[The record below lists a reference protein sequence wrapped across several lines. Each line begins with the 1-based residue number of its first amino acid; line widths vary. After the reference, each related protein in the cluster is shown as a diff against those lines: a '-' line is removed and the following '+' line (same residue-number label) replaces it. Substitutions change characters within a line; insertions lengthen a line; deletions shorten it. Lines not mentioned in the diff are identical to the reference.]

1 MNSLKHI
8 GRLRK
13 NKRRAIVAYRT
24 IPDAPTYAL
33 VVLTESLPADEH
45 DSLIKLV
52 ESASGQLAHELA
64 DAMYRT
70 VMPDGRNMLAA
81 LHATGQLRKVATNEI
96 EMTPDTYTT
105 IGLDELNDIIAQQ
118 KGVALEDLA
127 VKPVIT
133 EEVRQD
139 AEKKRIIAEQ
149 ELAATI
155 ATTSDDP
162 IVQAMNL
169 AVAAKSTEEVS
180 EVIPAVLAEVAP
192 LTNAE
197 LAAQLRGHADAMFKE
212 AQLLRK
218 QAQELSSEPVVTKPV
233 VTKPV
238 AVKRVAVAKKSTAK
252 NTSRA

>member
-8 GRLRK
+8 GRLKK

-24 IPDAPTYAL
+24 VPDAPTYAL

-127 VKPVIT
+127 VKPVIS
-133 EEVRQD
+133 EEVRQN
-139 AEKKRIIAEQ
+139 AEKKRLLAEA
-149 ELAATI
+149 ELSASVA
-155 ATTSDDP
+155 TSDDP

-169 AVAAKSTEEVS
+169 AVAAKNPLELDET
-180 EVIPAVLAEVAP
+180 IPLELVEAAP

-197 LAAQLRGHADAMFKE
+197 LAVQLRSHADAMFKE
-212 AQLLRK
+212 AQSLRK
-218 QAQELSSEPVVTKPV
+218 QADVIAPAPAPATTKTIA
-233 VTKPV
+233 TKR
-238 AVKRVAVAKKSTAK
+238 AAVAKKPTAK

>member
-8 GRLRK
+8 GRLKK

-24 IPDAPTYAL
+24 VPDAPTYAL

-127 VKPVIT
+127 VKPVIS
-133 EEVRQD
+133 EEVRQN
-139 AEKKRIIAEQ
+139 AEKKRLLAEA
-149 ELAATI
+149 ELSASVA
-155 ATTSDDP
+155 TSDDP

-169 AVAAKSTEEVS
+169 AVAAKNPLELDETVPLELVE
-180 EVIPAVLAEVAP
+180 AAP

-197 LAAQLRGHADAMFKE
+197 LAVQLRSHADAMFKE
-212 AQLLRK
+212 AQSLRK
-218 QAQELSSEPVVTKPV
+218 QADVIAPTPTTTKTIA
-233 VTKPV
+233 TKR
-238 AVKRVAVAKKSTAK
+238 AAVAKKPTAK

>member
-8 GRLRK
+8 GRLKK
-13 NKRRAIVAYRT
+13 NKRRAIIAYRT
-24 IPDAPTYAL
+24 VPNAPTYAL

-139 AEKKRIIAEQ
+139 AEKKKLLAEEVIAAS
-149 ELAATI
+149 AATN
-155 ATTSDDP
+155 DDP

-169 AVAAKSTEEVS
+169 AVAAKNTEEMVAEPV
-180 EVIPAVLAEVAP
+180 EVVEVAQ
-192 LTNAE
+192 LSATE
-197 LAAQLRGHADAMFKE
+197 IAAQMRSHADAMIKE

-218 QAQELSSEPVVTKPV
+218 QAAEIAPLPVAA
-233 VTKPV
+233 KPV
-238 AVKRVAVAKKSTAK
+238 AVKPVAAKRAAVARKTPAK

>member
-8 GRLRK
+8 GRLKK

-24 IPDAPTYAL
+24 VPDAPTYAL

-127 VKPVIT
+127 VKPVIS

-139 AEKKRIIAEQ
+139 AEKKRLLAEA
-149 ELAATI
+149 ESTASVA
-155 ATTSDDP
+155 TSDDP

-169 AVAAKSTEEVS
+169 AVAARSPEEV
-180 EVIPAVLAEVAP
+180 AEVPLTKLVEAAP

-197 LAAQLRGHADAMFKE
+197 LAVQLRSHADAMIEE

-218 QAQELSSEPVVTKPV
+218 QAAELVPA
-233 VTKPV
+233 PV
-238 AVKRVAVAKKSTAK
+238 APKRAAPKRAAVAKKPTAK